1 MFFCFVISI
10 NLSIKSEF
18 KKISIRIWLPDF
30 AHSDPVI
37 RIVTLKN
44 LNTHTTILQK
54 CVKPLLKPAALMF
67 PQQKKPFAPI
77 LQNFLKLGQIRRL
90 IVSVG
95 AEPDPQRS
103 SLY

>member
-1 MFFCFVISI
+1 
-10 NLSIKSEF
+10 
-18 KKISIRIWLPDF
+18 
-30 AHSDPVI
+30 
-37 RIVTLKN
+37 
-44 LNTHTTILQK
+44 
-54 CVKPLLKPAALMF
+54 MF

-103 SLY
+103 SLYWTLNLFFLEHIARKMLEYWYQLNLFKSKSGSNVFLN